1 MDKMIALKKIHSLIC
16 GTVSS
21 EQVMKKN
28 PIVNVIYPL
37 ICLQLFQRVQ
47 IDQCHFHVHYCIN
60 IFMNMTSEV
69 TQEFFGYEVIMVEIE
84 HTLIFHIGS

>member
-1 MDKMIALKKIHSLIC
+1 MYFRKWMDEMIALKKIYSLIC

-28 PIVNVIYPL
+28 IVNVICPL
-37 ICLQLFQRVQ
+37 ICLQLFLSVQ

-69 TQEFFGYEVIMVEIE
+69 TQEFLDMR
-84 HTLIFHIGS
+84 